1 MKDASDDVRVY
12 YNGDGG
18 DSNPPRGLTPEA
30 MRLLTQL
37 LTRRGFQQLAEI
49 GKPQA
54 DLQGPEGVPLEWEE
68 MPSVAKEYQS
78 EVAGDRVKVDDLETL
93 DVKASLEGEDP
104 AISFEDKDDSAGWEI
119 DDVPF
124 W

>member
-1 MKDASDDVRVY
+1 MKDASDDVHVY
-12 YNGDGG
+12 YNGDGE
-18 DSNPPRGLTPEA
+18 DSNSPRGLTPEA

-49 GKPQA
+49 EKPQA

-68 MPSVAKEYQS
+68 MPGVAREYQS
-78 EVAGDRVKVDDLETL
+78 EIAGDRVKVDDLETL

-104 AISFEDKDDSAGWEI
+104 AISFEDKDDSAG
-119 DDVPF
+119 
-124 W
+124 